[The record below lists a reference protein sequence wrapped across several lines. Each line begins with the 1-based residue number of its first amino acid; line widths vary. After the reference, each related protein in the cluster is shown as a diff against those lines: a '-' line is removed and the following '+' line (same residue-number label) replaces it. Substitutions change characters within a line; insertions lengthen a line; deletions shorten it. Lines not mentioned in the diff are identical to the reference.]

1 MISNRIEN
9 DYLDWMYEMMC
20 EGFEDSYREIFQ
32 YLNLVEFVP
41 TIPMDENRSED
52 GRNLRYRFGY
62 EADIPT
68 YEITETFGDRPCS
81 VLEMMI
87 ALSIRCEEAIM
98 SDSTYGNRTKTW
110 FWSMMRSLGLDN
122 MDDECFNALE
132 AGHILYIFL
141 NRTYDKNGR
150 GGLFT
155 IQDPRKDM
163 REVEIWYQMCFYLD
177 ELIGV

>member
-41 TIPMDENRSED
+41 AIPMDENRSED

-62 EADIPT
+62 EVDIPT

-81 VLEMMI
+81 ILEMMI

-98 SDSTYGNRTKTW
+98 SDSAYGNRTKTW
-110 FWSMMRSLGLDN
+110 FWSMMRSLGLDK

>member
-1 MISNRIEN
+1 
-9 DYLDWMYEMMC
+9 
-20 EGFEDSYREIFQ
+20 
-32 YLNLVEFVP
+32 
-41 TIPMDENRSED
+41 
-52 GRNLRYRFGY
+52 
-62 EADIPT
+62 
-68 YEITETFGDRPCS
+68 
-81 VLEMMI
+81 
-87 ALSIRCEEAIM
+87 M

-141 NRTYDKNGR
+141 NREYDKNGR

-155 IQDPRKDM
+155 IHDPRKDM